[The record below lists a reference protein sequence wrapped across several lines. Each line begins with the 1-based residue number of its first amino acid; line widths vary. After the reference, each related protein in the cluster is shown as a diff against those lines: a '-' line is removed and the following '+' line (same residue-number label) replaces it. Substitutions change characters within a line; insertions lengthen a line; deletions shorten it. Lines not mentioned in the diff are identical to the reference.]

1 MPSRILPERHR
12 SVYTGGAASCRLA
25 TLFAANSD
33 IELDKLGA
41 AVQKALSDG
50 APLPVQLMAARGV
63 IPGAKPHEIVIAISV
78 LAGRPD
84 EKLRETAR
92 TALAKLPPPILTG
105 ALSADLPGSVILQ
118 LASLYA
124 TNHEVTEQLLRMP
137 RISGEALE
145 LMAAGADERAGELIA
160 TNEELMLKHPV
171 VIEKLYMN
179 KRVRMSTADRL
190 IELCVRN
197 NIELSIPAFKE
208 AALAIKNELIPEPS
222 PEPTFDDVLFKET
235 QDAAAKLALGDDE
248 DTHEVDDEGQEIVKP
263 KVVPL
268 YARMAEMTVS
278 QKVRCATLGT
288 AAERLLCVRDPN
300 RLVAAAAAKSP
311 LLKEPEAVQISAS
324 RAVSEEVLRLLAMN
338 KDFVRNYQIKL
349 NLVSNP
355 RTPFTFAARLVPML
369 RESELKMLS
378 KSKNVTGAI
387 STAVRQQLAKKVNK

>member
-1 MPSRILPERHR
+1 LHA
-12 SVYTGGAASCRLA
+12 V
-25 TLFAANSD
+25 NSD
-33 IELDKLGA
+33 IELEQLGA
-41 AVQKALSDG
+41 AVQKVLSDG
-50 APLPVQLMAARGV
+50 APLPVQMMAARGV
-63 IPGAKPHEIVIAISV
+63 IPGAKPHEIVIVISV
-78 LAGRPD
+78 LAGRED

-92 TALAKLPPPILTG
+92 TALGKLPPPILNG
-105 ALSADLPGSVILQ
+105 ALAADLPGSVIAL
-118 LASLYA
+118 LASLY
-124 TNHEVTEQLLRMP
+124 TNQHEITEQLLRMP
-137 RISGEALE
+137 RITGPALE
-145 LMAAGADERAGELIA
+145 LMAAGADERTGELIA

-197 NIELSIPAFKE
+197 KIELSIPAFKE
-208 AALAIKNELIPEPS
+208 AALAITNELIPEAS
-222 PEPTFDDVLFKET
+222 EEPTFDDVLFKET
-235 QDAAAKLALGDDE
+235 QEAAAKLALDDDE
-248 DTHEVDDEGQEIVKP
+248 DTHEIDDEGVEKVKP

-278 QKVRCATLGT
+278 QKVRCATLGS

-324 RAVSEEVLRLLAMN
+324 RAVSEDVLRLISMN
-338 KDFVRNYQIKL
+338 KDFTRNYQIKL

-387 STAVRQQLAKKVNK
+387 STAVRQQLAKKSKP

>member
-1 MPSRILPERHR
+1 
-12 SVYTGGAASCRLA
+12 V
-25 TLFAANSD
+25 NSD
-33 IELDKLGA
+33 IELEKLGA
-41 AVQKALSDG
+41 PVQRVLSDG
-50 APLPVQLMAARGV
+50 APMPAQLMAAKGV

-78 LAGRPD
+78 LAGRAD
-84 EKLRETAR
+84 EKLQQSAR
-92 TALAKLPPPILTG
+92 ATLAKLPPPILAG
-105 ALSADLPGSVILQ
+105 ALAADLPGSVILS

-124 TNHEVTEQLLRMP
+124 SNHEVTEQLLRMP

-145 LMAAGADERAGELIA
+145 LMASGADERAGELIA

-197 NIELSIPAFKE
+197 GIELSISAFKE
-208 AALAIKNELIPEPS
+208 AAMAIKNELIAEPS
-222 PEPTFDDVLFKET
+222 EEPTFDDILFKET
-235 QDAAAKLALGDDE
+235 QEAAAQLALGDDE
-248 DTHEVDDEGQEIVKP
+248 DTHEVDEEGEERVKP

-278 QKVRCATLGT
+278 QKIRCATLGS

-324 RAVSEEVLRLLAMN
+324 RNVSEDVLRLVAMN
-338 KDFVRNYQIKL
+338 KDFTRNYQIKL

-355 RTPFTFAARLVPML
+355 RTPFTFASRLVPML
-369 RESELKMLS
+369 RESELKMLA

-387 STAVRQQLAKKVNK
+387 STAVRNQLAKKTQKSGS

>member
-1 MPSRILPERHR
+1 LHA
-12 SVYTGGAASCRLA
+12 V
-25 TLFAANSD
+25 NSD

-78 LAGRPD
+78 LAGRDD

-92 TALAKLPPPILTG
+92 GALAKLPPPILNG
-105 ALSADLPGSVILQ
+105 ALAADLPGSVILQ
-118 LASLYA
+118 LAELYA
-124 TNHEVTEQLLRMP
+124 SQHEVTEQLLRMP
-137 RISGEALE
+137 RISGVALE
-145 LMAAGADERAGELIA
+145 LMASAADERTGELIA
-160 TNEELMLKHPV
+160 TNEVLMLKYPV

-208 AALAIKNELIPEPS
+208 AALAIKNELIPEAS
-222 PEPTFDDVLFKET
+222 DEPTFDDVLFRET
-235 QDAAAKLALGDDE
+235 QEAAAALALGDDE
-248 DTHEVDDEGQEIVKP
+248 DTHEIDDEGEEKVKP

-278 QKVRCATLGT
+278 QKIRCATLGS
-288 AAERLLCVRDPN
+288 AAERLLCVRDSN

-324 RAVSEEVLRLLAMN
+324 RAVSEDVLRLLAMN
-338 KDFVRNYQIKL
+338 KEFTRNYQIKL
-349 NLVSNP
+349 NLVANP

-387 STAVRQQLAKKVNK
+387 STATRQQLAKKSTNKG

>member
-1 MPSRILPERHR
+1 LHA
-12 SVYTGGAASCRLA
+12 V
-25 TLFAANSD
+25 NSD

-41 AVQKALSDG
+41 AVQKVLSDG

-78 LAGRPD
+78 LAGRED

-92 TALAKLPPPILTG
+92 GALAKLPPPILTG

-124 TNHEVTEQLLRMP
+124 SQHEVTEQLLRMP
-137 RISGEALE
+137 RITGEALE
-145 LMAAGADERAGELIA
+145 LMASAADERTGELIA
-160 TNEELMLKHPV
+160 TNEVLMLKHPV

-222 PEPTFDDVLFKET
+222 EEPTFDDVLFRET
-235 QDAAAKLALGDDE
+235 QEAAAQLGLGDNE
-248 DTHEVDDEGQEIVKP
+248 DTHEVDDEGQEKVKP

-278 QKVRCATLGT
+278 QKIRCATLGS
-288 AAERLLCVRDPN
+288 AAERLLCVRDSN

-324 RAVSEEVLRLLAMN
+324 RAVSEDVLRLLAMN
-338 KDFVRNYQIKL
+338 KDFTRNYQIKL

-378 KSKNVTGAI
+378 KSKNVTSAV
-387 STAVRQQLAKKVNK
+387 STATRQQLAKKSTNKGG

>member
-1 MPSRILPERHR
+1 M
-12 SVYTGGAASCRLA
+12 
-25 TLFAANSD
+25 NSD

-41 AVQKALSDG
+41 AVQKVLSDG

-78 LAGRPD
+78 LAGRED

-92 TALAKLPPPILTG
+92 TALSKLPPPILTG
-105 ALSADLPGSVILQ
+105 ALTADLPGSVILQ
-118 LASLYA
+118 LASAYA
-124 TNHEVTEQLLRMP
+124 SHHEVTEQLLRMP
-137 RISGEALE
+137 RITGDALE
-145 LMAAGADERAGELIA
+145 LMAAGADERTGELLA
-160 TNEELMLKHPV
+160 TNEVLMLKHPV

-197 NIELSIPAFKE
+197 NIELSISAFKE
-208 AALAIKNELIPEPS
+208 AAMAIKNELIPEPS
-222 PEPTFDDVLFKET
+222 DEPTFDDVLFRET
-235 QDAAAKLALGDDE
+235 QEAAAQLALGADE
-248 DTHEVDDEGQEIVKP
+248 DTHEVDDEGEEKLKP

-278 QKVRCATLGT
+278 QKIRCATLGT
-288 AAERLLCVRDPN
+288 AAERLLCVRDSN

-324 RAVSEEVLRLLAMN
+324 RVVSEDVLRLISMN
-338 KDFVRNYQIKL
+338 KEFTRNYQIKL

-355 RTPFTFAARLVPML
+355 RTPFTFASRMVPML
-369 RESELKMLS
+369 RESELKMLA

-387 STAVRQQLAKKVNK
+387 STAVRQQLAKKAPKSGGG

>member
-1 MPSRILPERHR
+1 M
-12 SVYTGGAASCRLA
+12 
-25 TLFAANSD
+25 
-33 IELDKLGA
+33 
-41 AVQKALSDG
+41 
-50 APLPVQLMAARGV
+50 PVQLMAARGV

-78 LAGRPD
+78 LAGRED
-84 EKLRETAR
+84 EKLRDTAK
-92 TALAKLPPPILTG
+92 TALGKLPPPILTG
-105 ALSADLPGSVILQ
+105 ALSADLPGSVISQ
-118 LASLYA
+118 LAALY
-124 TNHEVTEQLLRMP
+124 TTQHEVTEQLLRMP
-137 RISGEALE
+137 RITGAALE
-145 LMAAGADERAGELIA
+145 LMAGGADERTGELLA
-160 TNEELMLKHPV
+160 TNEELMLKHPT

-208 AALAIKNELIPEPS
+208 AALAIKNELIAEPS
-222 PEPTFDDVLFKET
+222 EEPTFDDVLFKET
-235 QDAAAKLALGDDE
+235 QEAAAALALGDNE
-248 DTHEVDDEGQEIVKP
+248 DTHEIDEEGEEKVKP

-288 AAERLLCVRDPN
+288 AAERLLCVRDSN

-324 RAVSEEVLRLLAMN
+324 RVVSEDVLRILALN
-338 KDFVRNYQIKL
+338 KDFTRNYQIKL

-355 RTPFTFAARLVPML
+355 RTPFTFASRLVPML
-369 RESELKMLS
+369 RESELKMLA

-387 STAVRQQLAKKVNK
+387 STAVRQQLAKKASKSG

>member
-1 MPSRILPERHR
+1 LH
-12 SVYTGGAASCRLA
+12 A
-25 TLFAANSD
+25 D
-33 IELDKLGA
+33 IELEKLQP
-41 AVQKALSDG
+41 AVQKVLSDG
-50 APLPVQLMAARGV
+50 APLPVQMMASKGV

-78 LAGRPD
+78 LAGRED
-84 EKLRETAR
+84 EKLRESAAAT
-92 TALAKLPPPILTG
+92 LAKLPPPILTG

-118 LASLYA
+118 LARAYLN
-124 TNHEVTEQLLRMP
+124 NHEVVERILRMP

-145 LMAAGADERAGELIA
+145 LMAVGADERAGEIIA

-197 NIELSIPAFKE
+197 NIELSISAFKE
-208 AALAIKNELIPEPS
+208 AAMAIKNELIPEPS
-222 PEPTFDDVLFKET
+222 EEPTFDDVLFRET
-235 QDAAAKLALGDDE
+235 QDAAEKLELGDDE
-248 DTHEVDDEGQEIVKP
+248 DTHEIDEEGEEKVKA
-263 KVVPL
+263 KVIPL

-278 QKVRCATLGT
+278 QKIRCATLGSS
-288 AAERLLCVRDPN
+288 AERLLCVRDSN

-324 RAVSEEVLRLLAMN
+324 RNVSEDVLRLVAMN
-338 KDFVRNYQIKL
+338 KDFTRNYQIKL

-355 RTPFTFAARLVPML
+355 RTPFTFASRLVPML
-369 RESELKMLS
+369 RDSELKMLS

-387 STAVRQQLAKKVNK
+387 STAVRQQLAKKAPKPRT

>member
-1 MPSRILPERHR
+1 MHA
-12 SVYTGGAASCRLA
+12 V
-25 TLFAANSD
+25 NSD
-33 IELDKLGA
+33 IELDLLGA
-41 AVQKALSDG
+41 SVQKVLSDA
-50 APLPVQLMAARGV
+50 APLPVQMMAARGV

-78 LAGRPD
+78 LARRDD

-92 TALAKLPPPILTG
+92 NALAKLPPPILNG
-105 ALSADLPGSVILQ
+105 ALSADLPGSVIAE
-118 LASLYA
+118 LAGLY
-124 TNHEVTEQLLRMP
+124 TNQHEVTEQLLRMP
-137 RISGEALE
+137 RISGAALE
-145 LMAAGADERAGELIA
+145 QMASGADERTGELIA

-208 AALAIKNELIPEPS
+208 AAMAIKNELIPEAS
-222 PEPTFDDVLFKET
+222 TEPTFDDVLFKET
-235 QDAAAKLALGDDE
+235 QEAAEQLALDNDE
-248 DTHEVDDEGQEIVKP
+248 DTHELDDEGQETVKP

-324 RAVSEEVLRLLAMN
+324 RSVSEDVLRLISMN
-338 KDFVRNYQIKL
+338 KDFTRNYQIKL

-355 RTPFTFAARLVPML
+355 RTPFTFASRLVPML

-387 STAVRQQLAKKVNK
+387 STAVRQQLAKKAKP

>member
-1 MPSRILPERHR
+1 M
-12 SVYTGGAASCRLA
+12 
-25 TLFAANSD
+25 NSD
-33 IELDKLGA
+33 IELEKLGA
-41 AVQKALSDG
+41 PVQRVLSDG
-50 APLPVQLMAARGV
+50 APMPAQLMAAKGV
-63 IPGAKPHEIVIAISV
+63 ILGAKPHEIVIAISV
-78 LAGRPD
+78 LAGRAD
-84 EKLRETAR
+84 EKLQQSAR
-92 TALAKLPPPILTG
+92 ATLAKLPPPILAG
-105 ALSADLPGSVILQ
+105 ALAADLPGSVILS

-124 TNHEVTEQLLRMP
+124 SNHEVTEQLLRMP

-145 LMAAGADERAGELIA
+145 LMASGADERAGELIA

-197 NIELSIPAFKE
+197 GIELSISAFKE
-208 AALAIKNELIPEPS
+208 AAMAIKNELIAEAS
-222 PEPTFDDVLFKET
+222 EEPTFDDILFKET
-235 QDAAAKLALGDDE
+235 QEAAAQLALGDDE
-248 DTHEVDDEGQEIVKP
+248 DTHEVDEEGEERVKP

-278 QKVRCATLGT
+278 QKIRCATLGS
-288 AAERLLCVRDPN
+288 AAERLLCVRDSN

-324 RAVSEEVLRLLAMN
+324 RNVSEDVLRLVAMN
-338 KDFVRNYQIKL
+338 KDFTRNYQIKL

-355 RTPFTFAARLVPML
+355 RTPFTFASRLVPML
-369 RESELKMLS
+369 RESELKMLA

-387 STAVRQQLAKKVNK
+387 STAVRNQLAKKTQKSGS